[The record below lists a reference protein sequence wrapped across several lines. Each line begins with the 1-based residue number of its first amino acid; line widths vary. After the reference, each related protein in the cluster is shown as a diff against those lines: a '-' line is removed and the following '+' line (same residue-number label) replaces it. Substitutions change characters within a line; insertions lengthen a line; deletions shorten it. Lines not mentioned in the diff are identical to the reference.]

1 MIDILDPLKV
11 AKKIATTDEFEYIRI
26 EDIENDL
33 RDGRRGIDGVGAKRK
48 INFYLRWKWA
58 KLYPTPSCN
67 IFVI

>member
-33 RDGRRGIDGVGAKRK
+33 RDGRRGIDGIGAKRE
-48 INFYLRWKWA
+48 INIYLNGNGDNSI
-58 KLYPTPSCN
+58 PIFS
-67 IFVI
+67 FVIFL